1 MNQSLYNVEEFDCFK
16 VYKKNNTSQ
25 FFHIEMNNSSFYK
38 KLFDYFFSEDNLLQY
53 AENIS
58 SIKFSPTKQNF
69 VTLAKQLKV
78 FIDQK
83 NQELSIVELD
93 DYLKTLLI
101 NDGRLIDKDGKTG
114 ILLDKI
120 GKIGEYI
127 FCCILSDY
135 FKFDCIIPKVHLQTD
150 YNMSVYGI
158 DTLYY
163 SKQNDLLLF
172 GESKVSKNIVNGI
185 NLINKSLSEYKK
197 QLQDEFTLVLS
208 DRLLKKSLNV
218 FTQKF
223 GSVVELCLSIEDFI
237 REAKIKHI
245 GIPIFI
251 AHGNEIEPEIIFA
264 KLEKIKMQNLF
275 NINTKY
281 FFITLPILDKEI
293 FSKEFTKY
301 IKEKEDEYE
310 ENARK

>member
-1 MNQSLYNVEEFDCFK
+1 MNNTTFSVEKYDCFN
-16 VYKKNNTSQ
+16 VYHENDATQ
-25 FFHIEMNNSSFYK
+25 FFHIEINSTSFYK
-38 KLFDYFFSEDNLLQY
+38 KLFDYFFSEDNLLHY

-58 SIKFSPTKQNF
+58 SIRFFPTKKNF
-69 VTLAKQLKV
+69 VTLFKQLKV

-83 NQELSIVELD
+83 NQELSIAELD
-93 DYLKTLLI
+93 NYLKNLLI

-163 SKQNDLLLF
+163 SQQNDLLLF
-172 GESKVSKNIVNGI
+172 GESKVSKSITNGVS
-185 NLINKSLSEYKK
+185 LINASLKEYKQ
-197 QLQDEFTLVLS
+197 QLESEFTLLLS
-208 DRLLKKSLNV
+208 DRLITNNFNIFTKKY
-218 FTQKF
+218 
-223 GSVVELCLSIEDFI
+223 GSIVELCLNIEDFI
-237 REAKIKHI
+237 KEADIKHI
-245 GIPIFI
+245 GIPVFI
-251 AHGNEIEPEIIFA
+251 AHGTEIDQESIFA
-264 KLEKIKMQNLF
+264 ELKKIKKQDFF
-275 NINTKY
+275 NIKTQY
-281 FFITLPILDKEI
+281 FLITLPILNKED

-301 IKEKEDEYE
+301 IKIKEDEYE
-310 ENARK
+310 RIAKQ